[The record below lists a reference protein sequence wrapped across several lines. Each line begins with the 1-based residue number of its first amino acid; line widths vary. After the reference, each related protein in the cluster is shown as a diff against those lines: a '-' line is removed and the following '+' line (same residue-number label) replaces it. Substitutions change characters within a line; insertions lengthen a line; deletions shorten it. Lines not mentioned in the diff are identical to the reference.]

1 MTRSIRSYNV
11 VALSVPIVYNK
22 EGDYDP
28 NGLMYALEANVP
40 MLKNLKA
47 HFFHEPHDHPPG
59 LPPWEPGSEKKPHPL
74 VRPLVLR
81 ACQGE
86 IVRICFEN
94 QLNQPASIHLQSDG
108 YDVHQSDGAAV
119 GRNQDS
125 TVAPNDR
132 TVYEWE
138 ANHEG
143 VFLFHDM
150 ANLSGGE
157 DGTNLHGLF
166 GVLIVEPEGA
176 TWTDPET
183 GAPLL
188 DGLYADVHPI
198 DGCSFR
204 EYAIFFHDEVEIH
217 ALKQSE
223 HPHDAG
229 SEGEANHLHEDHEHD
244 GGAGGTHADNADP
257 HVMPISYRSEPM
269 HHRAVEEFGETQ
281 HHSSWLFGDP
291 ATPVLHAYRG
301 DRAKIRLVHAG
312 VKETHV
318 FHLHVHQWFT
328 VPGNHK
334 SPLLDS
340 VSISPQT
347 GMTIEPLFGAGS
359 LQKAIGDIIWHC
371 HLYPH
376 FHRGMWGMWR
386 VHDVLETG
394 QWEDGSPRLYPDGTP
409 IRPLR
414 RLPGSK
420 CELPLPTQQRPGFPW
435 FIPGEYKQK
444 SPYPPGHPQRT
455 EIDPIEQSYLLPNRY
470 PGEGFVEIGPRKP
483 ADRKFNIVV
492 HKADVVYNND
502 GWHDPDGHFFVLEE
516 DEDDVLSGKKPIEPL
531 YIRANSG
538 DVLELTFTNKL
549 PTPIPAQTN
558 AFNTPH
564 RTRECSLHQHFVKFD
579 PLVSDG
585 ASVGWNYLSAVNPG
599 ETITYRW
606 FADEQEAGE
615 GEEEKGDLGAVFFH
629 DHLMANFRQKHG
641 LFGALLV
648 EPKGAKHLDPET
660 LEEVPPGRTLG
671 SRAVIQLPD
680 GSTYREFCLAV
691 ADFVPLFD
699 RCGEAINPPN
709 HPETEFD
716 HGEDNGAMAVNYRNE
731 PIRLRGGDPSRWFST
746 ADHGDPATCVFETY
760 AGEPI
765 HIRLIQGSHEEQHSF
780 MVHGLRWH
788 EWRNDSE
795 SPLRN
800 QQTLGISE
808 AFTFK
813 IDEAYEPGDYL
824 WQFASADDLWL
835 GCWGLIRA
843 YDPESPILNLPA
855 LPDREG
861 TVLPALPEDAPV
873 RHFDVVSRQREIFYQ
888 GFNLT
893 DPFGLVYELK
903 DYPSNEPLV
912 LRCRAGEWVE
922 VTLTNEL
929 PEELVRE
936 PNAPEVPVE
945 DHDRRISNR
954 VSLHANLLRY
964 DVRTNDG
971 SYVGKNVDGTI
982 APGES
987 ITYRW
992 YADQEL
998 GAVYLQDMA
1007 DFRNHRHHGLIGALV
1022 VEPAD
1027 ATPLNP
1033 VTKLPSWHG
1042 AQAIIRR
1049 SGQTDVQEMVLLLQ
1063 DGLRLFS
1070 FGSPLLPLPDPDDGQ
1085 LDPEDQG
1092 QKGFNYRCEPF
1103 HRLQGMRN
1111 PQPATPIW
1119 RVREGDRLWLRLVVA
1134 ADKPRNHSFTVH
1146 GHLWQIDPQ
1155 WGYQRPAT
1163 ESLPALSTGSVR
1175 NLSSIAGK
1183 AGDYAYRTG
1192 VFRWSLSQGLWGIL
1206 RIQPANCVRRFLQWS
1221 KELLDPSN

>member
-11 VALSVPIVYNK
+11 VALSMPIVYNK
-22 EGDYDP
+22 QGDYDP

-40 MLKNLKA
+40 TLKNLRA
-47 HFFHEPHDHPPG
+47 HFLHQTHEHPPG
-59 LPPWEPGSEKKPHPL
+59 LPPLKPGSEKQPHPL

-81 ACQGE
+81 ACKGE

-108 YDVHQSDGAAV
+108 YNVQQSDGADV
-119 GRNQDS
+119 GRNLNS
-125 TVAPNDR
+125 IVAPGDG
-132 TVYEWE
+132 TLYEWE

-183 GAPLL
+183 GAPLI
-188 DGLYADVHPI
+188 DGLYADVHPA

-217 ALKQSE
+217 ALKDPK
-223 HPHDAG
+223 HHDAAIN
-229 SEGEANHLHEDHEHD
+229 SDAEAAPIHGEQKQCSDD
-244 GGAGGTHADNADP
+244 TGTHTETADP

-269 HHRAVEEFGETQ
+269 HHRKSDFGETQ
-281 HHSSWLFGDP
+281 HHSSWKFGDP
-291 ATPVLHAYRG
+291 ATPVLHAYRN
-301 DRAKIRLVHAG
+301 DPAKIRLVHAG

-318 FHLHVHQWFT
+318 FHLHVHQWWA
-328 VPGNHK
+328 VPENPQ

-340 VSISPQT
+340 ISISPQT

-359 LQKAIGDIIWHC
+359 LQGAIGDVIWHC

-394 QWEDGSPRLYPDGTP
+394 QWQDGRPRLYPDDTP
-409 IRPLR
+409 IQPLQ
-414 RLPGSK
+414 
-420 CELPLPTQQRPGFPW
+420 PLPDRPIPPIPTEDRPGFPL
-435 FIPGEYKQK
+435 FIPGNRGEK

-455 EIDPIEQSYLLPNRY
+455 DIKPKEQNYLLPDRY

-483 ADRKFNIVV
+483 ADRRFNIVV
-492 HKADVVYNND
+492 HKANVVYNND
-502 GWHDPDGHFFVLEE
+502 GWHDPDEHFFVLEE
-516 DEDDVLSGKKPIEPL
+516 DEADVLSGKKPIEPL

-538 DVLELTFTNKL
+538 DVIELRFTNKL
-549 PTPIPAQTN
+549 PTPIPAQIN

-564 RTRECSLHQHFVKFD
+564 PTRECSLHQHLVKFD

-606 FADEQEAGE
+606 YADEQAIGE
-615 GEEEKGDLGAVFFH
+615 LGTVFFH

-648 EPKGAKHLDPET
+648 EPTGAKHLNPET
-660 LEEVPPGRTLG
+660 LEEIPSGRTSG
-671 SRAVIQLPD
+671 SRAVIQRPD
-680 GSTYREFCLAV
+680 GSAFREFCLAV

-699 RCGEAINPPN
+699 DCGDAINPPP

-716 HGEDNGAMAVNYRNE
+716 HGEDNGAMGVNYRCE
-731 PIRLRGGDPSRWFST
+731 PIRLRQGDPSRWFSS
-746 ADHGDPATCVFETY
+746 ADHQDPETPVFETY
-760 AGEPI
+760 ADDPI

-788 EWRNDSE
+788 EWLNDPA

-813 IDEAYEPGDYL
+813 IEEAYGPGDYL

-843 YDPESPILNLPA
+843 HDPQSPILNLPA
-855 LPDREG
+855 LPGREG
-861 TVLPALPEDAPV
+861 VPPLLNLPEDAPV
-873 RHFDVVSRQREIFYQ
+873 RHFDVVARQREIFYQ

-893 DPFGLVYELK
+893 DPFGLVYQLK
-903 DYPSNEPLV
+903 DHPSDEPLV
-912 LRCRAGEWVE
+912 LRCRSGEWVE

-929 PEELVRE
+929 PEELVLE

-945 DHDRRISNR
+945 RCPDRRILSNR

-982 APGES
+982 GPGQS

-992 YADQEL
+992 YADREL
-998 GAVYLQDMA
+998 GVVYLQDMA
-1007 DFRNHRHHGLIGALV
+1007 DFRNHRHHGLIGAIV

-1027 ATPLNP
+1027 ATPLDP
-1033 VTKLPSWHG
+1033 VTKLPRWYG
-1042 AQAIIRR
+1042 TEAIIQRPR
-1049 SGQTDVQEMVLLLQ
+1049 QAAAREMVLLLQ

-1070 FGSPLLPLPDPDDGQ
+1070 FGSPFLPLPDPDDGQ

-1119 RVREGDRLWLRLVVA
+1119 KVREGDRLWLRLVVA

-1146 GHLWQIDPQ
+1146 GHV
-1155 WGYQRPAT
+1155 R
-1163 ESLPALSTGSVR
+1163 ESAPHLGDQSPVTGSLAALSTGSVR
-1175 NLSSIAGK
+1175 NLSFVAGK
-1183 AGDYAYRTG
+1183 AGDYVYRTG
-1192 VFRWSLSQGLWGIL
+1192 VLRWALSQGLWGII
-1206 RIQPANCVRRFLQWS
+1206 RIQPAHCLQRLLQWS
-1221 KELLDPSN
+1221 QQVIRSSN